1 MIQVHDKQ
9 FIPYISRQEID
20 TAIAAVAERI
30 NKDYK
35 GKDLLLVIV
44 LKGAMVFASDLLR
57 KITIPCAIETIT
69 AKSYGNQTTSSGT
82 VTLVN
87 TLPDVTGKHVLL
99 IEDIVDTGLTL
110 HTITNAMN
118 SYSPL
123 SVEIA
128 SLLSKPAMHQ
138 VSLPIRYVCF
148 EIPPEFVVGYGLDY
162 AEYGRNLPD
171 IYKIH
176 E

>member
-1 MIQVHDKQ
+1 MIQVHDKM
-9 FIPYISRQEID
+9 FAPYIGRQEID
-20 TAIAAVAERI
+20 TAITSIADRI
-30 NKDYK
+30 NQDYA

-57 KITIPCAIETIT
+57 KITIPCTVETIT
-69 AKSYGNQTTSSGT
+69 ARSYGNQTTSSGT

-87 TLPDVTGKHVLL
+87 TLPDVFGKHVLL

-118 SYSPL
+118 SYSPS

-128 SLLSKPAMHQ
+128 SLLSKPTMHQ
-138 VSLPIRYVCF
+138 VTLPIRYVCF

-171 IYKIH
+171 IYKIY